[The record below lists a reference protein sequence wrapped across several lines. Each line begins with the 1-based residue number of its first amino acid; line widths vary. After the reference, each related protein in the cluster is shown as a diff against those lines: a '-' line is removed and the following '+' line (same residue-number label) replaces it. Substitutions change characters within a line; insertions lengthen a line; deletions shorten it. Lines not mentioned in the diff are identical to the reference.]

1 MLSDRAK
8 RFKAA
13 LSAMKGHCNLSDKE
27 LENIS
32 NTMETEYGIMVLE
45 NPYADLPRIEN
56 MGPFKSGKDKRR
68 ERRKQERLNKKKK
81 RLW

>member
-1 MLSDRAK
+1 MISDKTK
-8 RFKAA
+8 RLKAA

-81 RLW
+81 RLR

>member
-1 MLSDRAK
+1 MISDRAK
-8 RFKAA
+8 RFKAV

-68 ERRKQERLNKKKK
+68 ERRKQERLNKKKN

>member
-1 MLSDRAK
+1 MFSDKIK
-8 RFKAA
+8 RLKAA
-13 LSAMKGHCNLSDKE
+13 LSAMKGHCSLSDEE

-32 NTMETEYGIMVLE
+32 NTLEAEYDVKILE
-45 NPYADLPRIEN
+45 NPYADLPPLEN

>member
-1 MLSDRAK
+1 
-8 RFKAA
+8 
-13 LSAMKGHCNLSDKE
+13 
-27 LENIS
+27 
-32 NTMETEYGIMVLE
+32 METEYGVKILE

>member
-1 MLSDRAK
+1 MISDKIK
-8 RFKAA
+8 RLKAA
-13 LSAMKGHCNLSDKE
+13 LSAMKGYCSLSDEE
-27 LENIS
+27 LESIS
-32 NTMETEYGIMVLE
+32 NTMETEYGVKILE

>member
-1 MLSDRAK
+1 MISDKIK
-8 RFKAA
+8 RLKAA

-81 RLW
+81 RLR

>member
-1 MLSDRAK
+1 MISDKIK
-8 RFKAA
+8 RLKAA
-13 LSAMKGHCNLSDKE
+13 FSAMKGHCSLSDEE

-32 NTMETEYGIMVLE
+32 NTLVAEYGVKIFE
-45 NPYADLPRIEN
+45 NIYAELPRMEN

-81 RLW
+81 RL

>member
-8 RFKAA
+8 RFKTA